1 MEDGIQKKSCDRN
14 PNFHLQSAISYFGA
28 AQPCFISVS
37 KCFNAAS

>member
-1 MEDGIQKKSCDRN
+1 MESRKNPATAN

-37 KCFNAAS
+37 KCFNASS